1 MRRSPIAIIGCGT
14 AGPAAA
20 VLLKRAGHD
29 VRIFEAVPALEP
41 VGAGLLLQPTGMA
54 VLSQIGALEDIAAR
68 GAPVAYLR
76 CQTHHGRSIL
86 DLSYAELGTGQRGL
100 GVHRAMLLQHLVA
113 AVRRAEVPIH
123 LGVAIDEI
131 VPVSASVSA
140 SAAADLSDDA
150 ERRDNGPLLI
160 LRDRDGT
167 EHGPFALVVVAD
179 GARSRL
185 RAQLGLRARVSRY
198 PWGALWFVG
207 RDPEGR
213 YSGQLSQTVDGAA
226 RMIGLLPT
234 GSTDHS
240 DGALVSL
247 FHSVKLSAVDAILSA
262 GLAAWKREL
271 SALAG
276 DAVAPVLDQI
286 DDLDQLTLGPY
297 FDVRMRRWH
306 RGRVVAL
313 GDAAHA
319 TSPQL
324 GQGANLALCDAA
336 ALAHSLED
344 HDSLPAALAAYSRSR
359 KRHLAYYQW
368 ASRWLTPFFQSD
380 SHALGWIRD
389 IGLSAM
395 NKVPPLRRKM
405 TRTMAGLERGV
416 VRASLPLPA
425 PALGPAPEDAQAPSV
440 ATRGP

>member
-29 VRIFEAVPALEP
+29 VHLFEAVPALEP

-54 VLSQIGALEDIAAR
+54 VLGQLGALADIAAR
-68 GAPVAYLR
+68 AAPVEYLR
-76 CQTHHGRSIL
+76 CQTRHGRSIL
-86 DLSYAELGTGQRGL
+86 DLSYAELGAGQRGL
-100 GVHRAMLLQHLVA
+100 GVHRALLLQHLVA
-113 AVRRAEVPIH
+113 AVRRAEIPIH
-123 LGVAIDEI
+123 LGVAIDEL
-131 VPVSASVSA
+131 VPASATASA
-140 SAAADLSDDA
+140 SADAHRSDS
-150 ERRDNGPLLI
+150 GPPLI
-160 LRDRDGT
+160 LRDRDGA

-213 YSGQLSQTVDGAA
+213 YRGQLSQTVDGAA

-262 GLAAWKREL
+262 GLAAWKGEL
-271 SALAG
+271 CALAG

-336 ALAHSLED
+336 ALARSLEG

-380 SHALGWIRD
+380 SRALGWIRD

-395 NKVPPLRRKM
+395 NQVPPLRRKM

-425 PALGPAPEDAQAPSV
+425 PAPAPAIGPAPDDAEAPS
-440 ATRGP
+440 AAARAP